1 MDQHNEQHQEE
12 DNLLREPTDQHEEE
26 SSAEPAGQRSVEP
39 TDQPKAEA
47 AAEEEERSSDE
58 ESMAGSSLFVHP
70 CSLLQYLARAFAS
83 CLGMQ
88 DSFGGMTKRSAAA
101 SPASVDSSREGEADR
116 DRSAGA
122 TGFYMQEVITRV
134 WAVRR
139 PRPPGNAREGN
150 GGNGGHHH

>member
-1 MDQHNEQHQEE
+1 MDEHNEQHQEE
-12 DNLLREPTDQHEEE
+12 DNLLREPTDQRSEE
-26 SSAEPAGQRSVEP
+26 SSEEPAGRRSEEP
-39 TDQPKAEA
+39 TDQPKAEAA

-83 CLGMQ
+83 CLGIQ
-88 DSFGGMTKRSAAA
+88 DSFGGTTKRSAAV

-116 DRSAGA
+116 STGA

>member
-12 DNLLREPTDQHEEE
+12 DNLLREPTDQREEE
-26 SSAEPAGQRSVEP
+26 SSEEPAGRRSEEP
-39 TDQPKAEA
+39 TEQSKA
-47 AAEEEERSSDE
+47 AAAEEERSSDE

-70 CSLLQYLARAFAS
+70 CSLLQYLLRAFAG

-88 DSFGGMTKRSAAA
+88 DSFGGTTKRSAAA
-101 SPASVDSSREGEADR
+101 SPASVDSSWEGEAER